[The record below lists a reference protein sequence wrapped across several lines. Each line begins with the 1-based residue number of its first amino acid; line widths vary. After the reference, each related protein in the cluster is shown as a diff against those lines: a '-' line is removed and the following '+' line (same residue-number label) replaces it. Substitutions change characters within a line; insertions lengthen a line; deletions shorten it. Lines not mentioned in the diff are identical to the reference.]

1 MIQDPDN
8 QYIATICANCDID
21 GKDILEIG
29 CGKGRITRDL
39 AKRARRVVATD
50 PDPAALDIARAT
62 NSAVNIEYV
71 HAPTGVPDL
80 PPATFDVV
88 MYTLSFHHVPEHEMP
103 ASLRAAAN
111 LLRNGGD
118 IVIVE
123 PGDGGSFTETK
134 ERFGAGSGDETPARQ
149 AAILAMNGFDGWRVG
164 ETVHFR
170 TSFTFE
176 NAEDFLNSMLPG
188 YLQQPAS
195 FVEEVVRFLDQ
206 YETADGI
213 RLDADRRLNVLRQS
227 S

>member
-1 MIQDPDN
+1 VIQDPDN
-8 QYIATICANCDID
+8 LYIATIRANCDID

-39 AKRARRVVATD
+39 AKHARRVVATD

-62 NSAVNIEYV
+62 NGAVNLDYV
-71 HAPTGVPDL
+71 YAPTGVPDL

-88 MYTLSFHHVPEHEMP
+88 MYTLSFHHVPEHEML
-103 ASLRAAAN
+103 ASLQAAAK
-111 LLRNGGD
+111 LLRNGGA

-164 ETVHFR
+164 DTVHFR

-176 NAEDFLNSMLPG
+176 NDEDFLNSMLPG
-188 YLQQPAS
+188 HLQQPAD
-195 FVEEVVRFLDQ
+195 FVGGVRQFLDQ
-206 YETADGI
+206 YKNADGI
-213 RLDADRRLNVLRQS
+213 LLDADRRLNILRQTS
-227 S
+227 

>member
-8 QYIATICANCDID
+8 RYIATICANCDID

-50 PDPAALDIARAT
+50 PDAAALDIARVT
-62 NSAVNIEYV
+62 NGAENIEYV

-103 ASLRAAAN
+103 ASLRAAAK

-134 ERFGAGSGDETPARQ
+134 ERFGAGSGDEMPARQ
-149 AAILAMNGFDGWRVG
+149 AAILAMKRFDGWRVG

-170 TSFTFE
+170 TAFTFE
-176 NAEDFLNSMLPG
+176 NDEDFLNSMLPG
-188 YLQQPAS
+188 HLQQPAG
-195 FVEEVVRFLDQ
+195 FVEEVRRFLNQ
-206 YETADGI
+206 YKTAEGI
-213 RLDADRRLNVLRQS
+213 LLHADRRLNVLRQAN
-227 S
+227 